1 MIRSLTVIN
10 YLGESLRLDLAEPE
24 KSGFIVKNI
33 DGLGPAKANIN
44 TSEVCTSDGSQYNS
58 ARKENRNVVITLDF
72 QLFPVVEDARQL
84 TYRYFPVKKELTLVI
99 ETDNRIS
106 CCNGYVESNEP
117 EIFSNNEITQISII
131 CPDPNLYSVDKI
143 QSTKFSG
150 LEPAF
155 EFPFE
160 NDSLTEPTIEFGYEE
175 DKEPHAI
182 IYEGDSEVG
191 ITINIHFLGYA
202 KNITLYNIHTREY
215 MKIDTEKITTY
226 TGSAITKGDDI
237 IIQTSRGKKKAI
249 LLRNGKIYNI
259 LNCIDH
265 GSSWFELTK
274 GANVFA
280 FTVEEGNK
288 NVQFNIENY
297 IVYEGV

>member
-10 YLGESLRLDLAEPE
+10 YLGESLRLDLSEPE
-24 KSGFIVKNI
+24 KSGFIVKNM

-106 CCNGYVESNEP
+106 CCTGYVESNEP

-202 KNITLYNIHTREY
+202 KNITLYNIRTREY
-215 MKIDTEKITTY
+215 MKIDTEKISTY
-226 TGSAITKGDDI
+226 AGSAITKGDDI